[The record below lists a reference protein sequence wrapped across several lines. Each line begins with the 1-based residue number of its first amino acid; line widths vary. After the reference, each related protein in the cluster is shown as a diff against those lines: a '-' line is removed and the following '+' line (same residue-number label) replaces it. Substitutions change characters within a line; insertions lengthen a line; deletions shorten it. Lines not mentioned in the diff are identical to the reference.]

1 MFLELSSIMKARQEV
16 YGCFEMSRTLQ
27 AAKDERHYLLSCLR
41 VFIIVCSWQPHDWLD
56 SWRNFW
62 DLKLE
67 NEGGNW
73 FSFKAAINGRVEPQL
88 LLCRKLPI
96 FAFSQHKFVWILQE
110 RVVVALL
117 RRLHRSCWGNLQF
130 FCVWLWRYVSI
141 QCLLSVVFLALWFVN
156 FLHLQIFFIMLL
168 MVFSLFGLV
177 WTRCLSSSFRFRL
190 ILIR

>member
-27 AAKDERHYLLSCLR
+27 AAKDERHYLLSCLTTVHHCLFLR
-41 VFIIVCSWQPHDWLD
+41 PPDWLD
-56 SWRNFW
+56 SWRNFS

-67 NEGGNW
+67 NEGGKFVLN
-73 FSFKAAINGRVEPQL
+73 AAIDGRVEPQL

-117 RRLHRSCWGNLQF
+117 RRPHRSCWGNLHF